1 MQLHWKKELAAIC
14 CIVSI
19 SIAVA
24 VAAPAATTSALP
36 LFDPARSS
44 SINMRM
50 DKPLRIHYADAN
62 TELSGYE
69 CKDDVRLGD
78 YQARLSFACWTNAP
92 NQQFWAEM
100 GNGVLGLGPKYQKQH
115 DEDGHPMP
123 EPLLL
128 GMTDPNAVDSNAAGL
143 PKKFAFMATEAGA
156 ELQLGGYVPSSI
168 KGDMM
173 VIPSLSTK
181 SYNIPI
187 SSIKIG
193 DSFDTATEL
202 LTFTAG
208 AAKTHIPAILDSGS
222 PCIMLPNNKEHGML
236 LESPYDIYQK
246 HAPKWKKM
254 FITVN
259 GITRGLELDKS
270 KLDVEHHTYLDA
282 AWGTSTRPCVMPV
295 TWAMQPPHMTPIVL
309 GSVFFKAYS
318 VMFDLSGSSPTV
330 PPTIGLG
337 KINPQYDVLGIS
349 DWNSNT
355 AGSDGGN
362 VHRVFV
368 SHAKTKL
375 FHKPDEVAVFNPNGH
390 QFFAQIQIGSPPQP
404 MRVVIDTGSPLFGL
418 FINAENA
425 NTYNGGPGTMAH
437 RRPTNPHIQ
446 QASMRSVSKTRSEAK
461 NSMTAV
467 VKIAPIVGV
476 IVLVLLLL
484 FLKYRRMIMVQ
495 IYYATKPDLPY
506 R

>member
-187 SSIKIG
+187 SSIKV
-193 DSFDTATEL
+193 
-202 LTFTAG
+202 
-208 AAKTHIPAILDSGS
+208 
-222 PCIMLPNNKEHGML
+222 
-236 LESPYDIYQK
+236 
-246 HAPKWKKM
+246 HA
-254 FITVN
+254 
-259 GITRGLELDKS
+259 
-270 KLDVEHHTYLDA
+270 
-282 AWGTSTRPCVMPV
+282 
-295 TWAMQPPHMTPIVL
+295 
-309 GSVFFKAYS
+309 
-318 VMFDLSGSSPTV
+318 SSPTMRWRELTYAV
-330 PPTIGLG
+330 LLPDRRLLRHCDGAADLYGRRSQDAHPCHPRQVCIPLRRSIADIVEELTLEWQRVALHHAPEQQGTRHAARVSVRHLPEARAQVEEDVHHRQRHHAGILSHLSPSTHRALTPGLT
-337 KINPQYDVLGIS
+337 NCQACCAFSTSTFL
-349 DWNSNT
+349 
-355 AGSDGGN
+355 AGS
-362 VHRVFV
+362 
-368 SHAKTKL
+368 
-375 FHKPDEVAVFNPNGH
+375 
-390 QFFAQIQIGSPPQP
+390 
-404 MRVVIDTGSPLFGL
+404 
-418 FINAENA
+418 
-425 NTYNGGPGTMAH
+425 
-437 RRPTNPHIQ
+437 RRDWSST
-446 QASMRSVSKTRSEAK
+446 SRSLMSSTTRTSTLRGAR
-461 NSMTAV
+461 AR
-467 VKIAPIVGV
+467 A
-476 IVLVLLLL
+476 L
-484 FLKYRRMIMVQ
+484 
-495 IYYATKPDLPY
+495 A
-506 R
+506 